1 MIAGIYIYFFY
12 HQKLGNHL
20 ILHNVFR
27 FIEISCGAFLACK
40 LRYNICVNFCI
51 FAIVWWQIFNHWF
64 NFWREIFIFISGFL
78 TSFFSLEILIFF
90 CVEEFPKNV
99 LSFFFKQDVT
109 YSHHSLADEEVFIL
123 IFSDE
128 RKPFLAEQK
137 LGLHKRELLKY
148 HECFPILVF
157 EENLSKETAL

>member
-1 MIAGIYIYFFY
+1 MLEYFAFY
-12 HQKLGNHL
+12 HQKLRNH
-20 ILHNVFR
+20 IAFR

-40 LRYNICVNFCI
+40 LRYNICVKFCT
-51 FAIVWWQIFNHWF
+51 FTIVLWQIFNRWF
-64 NFWREIFIFISGFL
+64 NFWREIFIFISAFL
-78 TSFFSLEILIFF
+78 NSFFSLEILIFL
-90 CVEEFPKNV
+90 CVEEFSKSILP
-99 LSFFFKQDVT
+99 FFFKQDVT

>member
-1 MIAGIYIYFFY
+1 MIAGKNFDFY
-12 HQKLGNHL
+12 HQKLRNHL
-20 ILHNVFR
+20 VLHNVFR
-27 FIEISCGAFLACK
+27 FIKISCRAFLACK
-40 LRYNICVNFCI
+40 LRYNICVKFFT
-51 FAIVWWQIFNHWF
+51 FAIVLWQIFNHWF

-78 TSFFSLEILIFF
+78 TSFFSLKILIFL

-99 LSFFFKQDVT
+99 LPFFFKQDVT

-128 RKPFLAEQK
+128 RKPFVAEQK

-148 HECFPILVF
+148 HECFPILFF
-157 EENLSKETAL
+157 EGNLSIETAL